1 MLIPPPP
8 IGIPPI
14 PGAPKPPAP
23 GAAPK
28 ATGGAPVAP
37 PKGAAPNPPPA
48 AGAGPALPPTNRLG
62 VFRGGGAPEPPKPD
76 PSPLAPKV
84 VLGAFPPKPPNALEA
99 GPLFEVSP
107 PPPNGF
113 AAAAPKLGVEPPP
126 KPGVGAGV
134 PNGVE
139 AGLEDATVEALT
151 PKVNAPAADAGAACE
166 LDAPKPPNP
175 EESGAAAAAP
185 KPALDKTGAA
195 FEASPPNVGRGVL
208 LPNAGVEDAL
218 APNAGAEE
226 EVPVPKAGVDAV
238 PAPNA
243 GVDAGAEAPVPKA
256 GVDAAPA
263 PNAGVDAGAEAPVPK
278 VGADDEAPAPKAGTE
293 DAPPKVKAGVDDGA
307 VDEGA
312 PKVNA
317 APPDG
322 DGASFGSEP
331 VSKVE
336 PGSGA
341 GFPNV
346 KGAAEEAGASEAASD
361 PESTVFGTV
370 TPEPDFLGAESVAV
384 PKVNA
389 APVDVGASGFDELV
403 SFTEAIWVGNEVP
416 NETSGFAISLVT
428 AGSIVAASE
437 AGVVDFT
444 PKVKGA
450 AVAFR
455 VDGVVDGAPNV
466 KGAEMA
472 AGFAAASVVE
482 VRPDVA
488 KEKGDG
494 EAEPVRGDGAGAL
507 AFFSSSSMASCTF
520 F

>member
-1 MLIPPPP
+1 M
-8 IGIPPI
+8 
-14 PGAPKPPAP
+14 
-23 GAAPK
+23 
-28 ATGGAPVAP
+28 
-37 PKGAAPNPPPA
+37 
-48 AGAGPALPPTNRLG
+48 
-62 VFRGGGAPEPPKPD
+62 
-76 PSPLAPKV
+76 
-84 VLGAFPPKPPNALEA
+84 
-99 GPLFEVSP
+99 
-107 PPPNGF
+107 
-113 AAAAPKLGVEPPP
+113 
-126 KPGVGAGV
+126 
-134 PNGVE
+134 
-139 AGLEDATVEALT
+139 
-151 PKVNAPAADAGAACE
+151 
-166 LDAPKPPNP
+166 
-175 EESGAAAAAP
+175 
-185 KPALDKTGAA
+185 
-195 FEASPPNVGRGVL
+195 
-208 LPNAGVEDAL
+208 
-218 APNAGAEE
+218 
-226 EVPVPKAGVDAV
+226 
-238 PAPNA
+238 
-243 GVDAGAEAPVPKA
+243 PKA

-482 VRPDVA
+482 VRPDVP

>member
-23 GAAPK
+23 GAATK

-139 AGLEDATVEALT
+139 AGLEDATVEALA

-195 FEASPPNVGRGVL
+195 FEASPQTSGV

-226 EVPVPKAGVDAV
+226 VPVPRRALMQSQTREWMQVQS
-238 PAPNA
+238 
-243 GVDAGAEAPVPKA
+243 AGAE
-256 GVDAAPA
+256 GGRYAAPA
-263 PNAGVDAGAEAPVPK
+263 PNAGVDAGAEA
-278 VGADDEAPAPKAGTE
+278 
-293 DAPPKVKAGVDDGA
+293 
-307 VDEGA
+307 
-312 PKVNA
+312 
-317 APPDG
+317 
-322 DGASFGSEP
+322 
-331 VSKVE
+331 
-336 PGSGA
+336 
-341 GFPNV
+341 
-346 KGAAEEAGASEAASD
+346 
-361 PESTVFGTV
+361 
-370 TPEPDFLGAESVAV
+370 L
-384 PKVNA
+384 
-389 APVDVGASGFDELV
+389 
-403 SFTEAIWVGNEVP
+403 
-416 NETSGFAISLVT
+416 
-428 AGSIVAASE
+428 
-437 AGVVDFT
+437 
-444 PKVKGA
+444 
-450 AVAFR
+450 
-455 VDGVVDGAPNV
+455 
-466 KGAEMA
+466 
-472 AGFAAASVVE
+472 
-482 VRPDVA
+482 
-488 KEKGDG
+488 
-494 EAEPVRGDGAGAL
+494 VRGGR
-507 AFFSSSSMASCTF
+507 
-520 F
+520 

>member
-139 AGLEDATVEALT
+139 AGLEDATVEALA

-238 PAPNA
+238 
-243 GVDAGAEAPVPKA
+243 
-256 GVDAAPA
+256 PA